1 MFKQPRRK
9 ILVGI
14 ISGALFSAAS
24 SVAVLAADEEETHI
38 LISGSGGPVMSG
50 RQGECVK
57 TPVTP
62 NDPSRQFEE
71 CGYVKDKED
80 PCAKDSD
87 KDGVDDCKDKC
98 PNSTAADIA
107 AGIDEQGCAIK
118 RPLAVRNVL
127 GADVLFDFD
136 KSTLKET
143 GKQELNRIATEILQY
158 SNRTFE
164 IIVVGHADS
173 IGTREYNQKLS
184 ERRAK
189 AVVGYLISQGVAA
202 NLFNPPNGRGEG
214 EDSPVADNKTK
225 EGRAQN
231 RRVVIDIKST
241 DTPSQ

>member
-1 MFKQPRRK
+1 MFKQPKRK

-14 ISGALFSAAS
+14 VSGALFSAAS
-24 SVAVLAADEEETHI
+24 SVAVLAADDEETHI
-38 LISGSGGPVMSG
+38 LISGSGGPVLSG

-62 NDPSRQFEE
+62 NDPNKPFEE
-71 CGYVKDKED
+71 CGYAKDED

-87 KDGVDDCKDKC
+87 GDGVDDCKDKC

-107 AGIDEQGCAIK
+107 AGIDERGCVVNQPI
-118 RPLAVRNVL
+118 AVRNVL

-136 KSTLKET
+136 KATLKEA
-143 GKQELNRIATEILQY
+143 GKQELNRIASEILQY
-158 SNRTFE
+158 SNRAFE
-164 IIVVGHADS
+164 VIVVGHADS
-173 IGTREYNQKLS
+173 VGSREYNQKLS

-189 AVVGYLISQGVAA
+189 SVVDYLVTQGVAA

-214 EDSPVADNKTK
+214 EDTPIADNKTK